1 MSKHKWTTENIPD
14 LTRKVIIVTGG
25 NSGLGYESVKAF
37 AEKGATVI
45 MTCRSFEKGEAA
57 KKEIGKT
64 SGKIEVMELDLQDFK
79 SIEKFA
85 EKFKQKFDRLN
96 VLLNNAGIMQTPY
109 FKTKD
114 GLEGQMG
121 VNHFGHFKL
130 TGLLMDLIEKTP
142 KSRVVSVSSGG
153 HKYKQAKMDFDNLLF
168 ENGTGYTPMKGYC
181 RSKLAN
187 LLFTYE
193 LERKFKENNIDSIAV
208 AAHPGGANT
217 NLGQHV
223 KDQLMWKIILRL
235 MSFLVQEPAQGAL
248 PEIRACVDENVKGA
262 EYYGPDGLMEM
273 KGNPEKAKSSKDSHN
288 KEHARKLWEIS
299 EKLTGIKYLL
309 NHFNQ

>member
-1 MSKHKWTTENIPD
+1 MKKQKWTTVKIPD
-14 LTRKVIIVTGG
+14 LKGKVIIVTGG

-37 AEKGATVI
+37 AEKGAEI
-45 MTCRSFEKGEAA
+45 ILACRSVEKGEAA
-57 KKEIGKT
+57 KNEIGSMK
-64 SGKIEVMELDLQDFK
+64 GKIKVMQLDLQDFT
-79 SIEKFA
+79 SIEQFA
-85 EKFKQKFDRLN
+85 ENFKQKYTRLD
-96 VLLNNAGIMQTPY
+96 VLLNNAGISQTPY

-130 TGLLMDLIEKTP
+130 TGLLMDLIKNTA

-153 HKYKQAKMDFDNLLF
+153 HKWKQAEMDFDNLLF
-168 ENGTGYTPMKGYC
+168 ENGTDYTPMKAYC

-193 LERKFKENNIDSIAV
+193 LDRKFKKNNIDSIAV

-217 NLGQHV
+217 NLNKHME
-223 KDQLMWKIILRL
+223 DQLMGKIMLRL
-235 MSFLVQEPAQGAL
+235 FSFIGQDAAQGAL
-248 PEIRACVDENVKGA
+248 HEIRACVDENVKGA
-262 EYYGPDGLMEM
+262 EYYGPGGLLEM
-273 KGNPEKAKSSKDSHN
+273 KGPPDKVESSKDSHN

-299 EKLTGIKYLL
+299 EKLTGINYL
-309 NHFNQ
+309 